1 MVFDIFIA
9 IMFAVYVI
17 YNEHKRIKL
26 LKHMLGI
33 INIQNTTVDLIVDCI
48 EHTNS
53 ILDILKEKDKSNL
66 SAEITAPVTRKES
79 DIYDGL

>member
-17 YNEHKRIKL
+17 YNEHKHIKL

-33 INIQNTTVDLIVDCI
+33 INVQNTTIDLIADCI

-53 ILDILKEKDKSNL
+53 ILDILKEKDKSNP
-66 SAEITAPVTRKES
+66 SA
-79 DIYDGL
+79 